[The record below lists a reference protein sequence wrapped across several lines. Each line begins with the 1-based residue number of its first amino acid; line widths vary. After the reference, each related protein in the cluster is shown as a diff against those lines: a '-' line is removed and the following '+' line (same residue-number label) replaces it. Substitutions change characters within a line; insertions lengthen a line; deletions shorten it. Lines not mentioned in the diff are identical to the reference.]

1 MKRELEIAVAT
12 EDFDKAIE
20 IRVSVLIIDFL
31 RTNSKDW
38 SLKGIN
44 MMLFMR
50 LSVMRTWLSCRDL
63 LLLKC
68 VKFKWKK
75 RKIVGGENI

>member
-50 LSVMRTWLSCRDL
+50 LSVMRIWLSCRDL